1 MQTKIGKFTFSVPET
16 HPEAGKKIEKTF
28 EYKVCDT
35 EDEALAEIKAKKDWS
50 IVGMVNDVLKANARS
65 NAYQSALLPF
75 KPSEVSP
82 EEIQE
87 RMVRDYIRLGI
98 PEEVARKQ
106 VAALLAA
113 TKPAATEESVTI
125 STEDVGMLE
134 VQG

>member
-113 TKPAATEESVTI
+113 SKPATEETVTI
-125 STEDVGMLE
+125 SPEDVGTLE